1 MEEEEAVKHRLAQ
14 GSNGKSR
21 LARTL
26 HRVIS
31 LKTTATARIGSSNG
45 IGICVLASQDKVKHE
60 DPLADRKSDDA
71 RAKQRA
77 VLEAVAA
84 KLFAAGTAIK
94 AAYAELQLA
103 QSPYNSEAI
112 QRADQAIVDEL
123 KQISELKRKF
133 LKKELD
139 LSPQVTLMLAEIQEQ
154 QSLMRTYEITV
165 KKMEAEAERKESEIS
180 ALRRTR
186 DELVSENRSS
196 EKKLNASGV
205 LPLFEGFKLAS
216 LSPTHFA
223 QVHHYALRSVRHFA
237 KAMAREMET
246 ANWNLDEAIRF
257 IEPRARFAKPG
268 HRHFAIESFVA
279 RSIFEGF
286 NFPNFGL
293 ADESSSIEERTPQ
306 AFFDQFK
313 KLKSVNPPSFIA
325 RNPGSPLAR
334 FAKAKYLQLVHAKME
349 CSFFGNLNHRKVV
362 SSGGWPDSP
371 FLAAFAEMAKR
382 VWVLHR
388 LAFAFGE
395 EVGVFQVARGCRFSE
410 VFMECV
416 AEEALLLQQ
425 APPPPPSADPDPD
438 LRVGFTVVPGFKI
451 GKTVI
456 QCQVYLSP
464 PASAP
469 ASS

>member
-1 MEEEEAVKHRLAQ
+1 MEEEEEAVRQRPAQ
-14 GSNGKSR
+14 SSHGKGR

-26 HRVIS
+26 HRVIN
-31 LKTTATARIGSSNG
+31 LRTTAAARIGSSNG
-45 IGICVLASQDKVKHE
+45 IGICVLASQDKVKHD

-77 VLEAVAA
+77 VLEALAA

-154 QSLMRTYEITV
+154 QSLMRTYEVTV
-165 KKMEAEAERKESEIS
+165 KKLEAEAERKESEIS
-180 ALRRTR
+180 AWRRKL

-205 LPLFEGFKLAS
+205 LPLFDSFKLSS

-223 QVHHYALRSVRHFA
+223 QVLHYALRSVKHFA
-237 KAMAREMET
+237 KSMAREMET

-257 IEPRARFAKPG
+257 IEPRARFAKPS

-279 RSIFEGF
+279 KSIFEGF
-286 NFPNFGL
+286 NFPNFAL
-293 ADESSSIEERTPQ
+293 ANDSSSIEERCPPQ
-306 AFFDQFK
+306 IFFDQFK
-313 KLKSVNPPSFIA
+313 KLKSVSPTSFIE
-325 RNPGSPLAR
+325 RNPSSSFAR

-349 CSFFGNLNHRKVV
+349 CSFFGNLNHRKAM

-395 EVGVFQVARGCRFSE
+395 EVAVFQVTRGCRFSE

-416 AEEALLLQQ
+416 AEDALLQ
-425 APPPPPSADPDPD
+425 PPPSTDPDPD
-438 LRVGFTVVPGFKI
+438 LKVGFTVVPGFKI

-464 PASAP
+464 PATAP
-469 ASS
+469 ARS

>member
-1 MEEEEAVKHRLAQ
+1 MEEEEEEAVRHRPAQ
-14 GSNGKSR
+14 SSHGKSR

-26 HRVIS
+26 HRVINLRTS
-31 LKTTATARIGSSNG
+31 ATARIGSSNG
-45 IGICVLASQDKVKHE
+45 IGICVLASQDKVKHD

-71 RAKQRA
+71 RTKQRA

-84 KLFAAGTAIK
+84 KLFASGTAIK

-112 QRADQAIVDEL
+112 QQADQAIVDEL

-139 LSPQVTLMLAEIQEQ
+139 LSPQVTLMLAEVQEQ

-165 KKMEAEAERKESEIS
+165 KKMEAEAERKESEIY
-180 ALRRTR
+180 AWRRKL

-205 LPLFEGFKLAS
+205 LPLFDGFKLSS

-223 QVHHYALRSVRHFA
+223 QVLHYALRSVKHFA
-237 KAMAREMET
+237 KSMVREMET

-257 IEPRARFAKPG
+257 IEPRAMFAKAG

-279 RSIFEGF
+279 KSIFEGF
-286 NFPNFGL
+286 NFPNFAL
-293 ADESSSIEERTPQ
+293 ANESSSIEEQSRQ
-306 AFFDQFK
+306 IFFDQFK
-313 KLKSVNPPSFIA
+313 KLKSVSPTSFIA
-325 RNPGSPLAR
+325 RNPSSSFAR

-349 CSFFGNLNHRKVV
+349 CSFFRNLNHRKVV

-371 FLAAFAEMAKR
+371 FLVALAEVAKR
-382 VWVLHR
+382 VWVLHC
-388 LAFAFGE
+388 LAFAFDE
-395 EVGVFQVARGCRFSE
+395 EVRVFQVARGCRFSE

-416 AEEALLLQQ
+416 AEEALLQ
-425 APPPPPSADPDPD
+425 PPPPPSTDPDPD
-438 LRVGFTVVPGFKI
+438 LKVGFTVVPGFKI

-469 ASS
+469 ARS